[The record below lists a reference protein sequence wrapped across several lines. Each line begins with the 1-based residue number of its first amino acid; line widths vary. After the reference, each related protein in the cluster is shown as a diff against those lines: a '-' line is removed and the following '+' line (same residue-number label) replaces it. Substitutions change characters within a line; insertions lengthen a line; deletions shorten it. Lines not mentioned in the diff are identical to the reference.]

1 MKTTNEAVSTAVAG
15 ASGVVSPNPETQI
28 VAVPSKRVA
37 ANRRNAQKATGPKTL
52 QGKAR
57 SRGNAAKHGLLAKEI
72 LTANKDNPKAQAEYN
87 ALETAIREDYCPVGR
102 REDMLVDIIVG
113 CYWRLARVLRFE
125 LRQANRAITLDGS
138 SLPYRGDDDE
148 ASDDILRQIR
158 QDPDGITQRLD
169 RSVEAIEES
178 IDVIRSEGYLDL
190 EEIEC
195 LRIVPGDLWRRCMAL
210 HPKPDTPHMF
220 LGDKTD
226 SGNEISMDGKQ
237 TLEELEKELP
247 WIQHWKSVC
256 LAVQRNPKLR
266 ASVMQ
271 PDIPDAQAIERILRY
286 EPMLYRH
293 LNRAMDQLERLQR
306 RRQGEAVPPPVN
318 AHLSVERQ

>member
-1 MKTTNEAVSTAVAG
+1 MPKTNDAVLNAVAEE
-15 ASGVVSPNPETQI
+15 SITDNQKPETQLA
-28 VAVPSKRVA
+28 VVPSKRVL
-37 ANRRNAQKATGPKTL
+37 ANRRNAQKSTGPNTL
-52 QGKAR
+52 EGKAR
-57 SRGNAAKHGLLAKEI
+57 SKRNATKHGLLGKQI
-72 LTANKDNPKAQAEYN
+72 LAANKDNPKAQAEYN
-87 ALETAIREDYCPVGR
+87 ALEAAIREDCCPVGA
-102 REDMLVDIIVG
+102 REDMLVDIIVR
-113 CYWRLARVLRFE
+113 CYWSLAGVQRFE
-125 LRQANRAITLDGS
+125 LRQMDRAIAVDGS
-138 SLPYRGDDDE
+138 CLPYRGDDDT

-226 SGNEISMDGKQ
+226 SGNKISMDGKQ

-266 ASVMQ
+266 ALVIQ
-271 PDIPDAQAIERILRY
+271 PDIPDARSVELILRL
-286 EPMLYRH
+286 EPMLQRELY
-293 LNRAMDQLERLQR
+293 RAMDQLERLQR
-306 RRQGEAVPPPVN
+306 RRQGEAVPPPIN
-318 AHLSVERQ
+318 ARLSVEQ